1 MVRLSNFLFDF
12 CSHGAFHVYAWKT
25 KQQSFWKTSREREKK
40 KNIVYSQGRK
50 EEWFKHWIGL
60 WTRNSDGSMKTS
72 CRAHEIVCASSIG
85 YIYIRRR
92 QGGGNTKKP
101 RVATIEPYK
110 SPVETFLSSCSSE
123 TTVHS
128 LASFFLFIT
137 QYLQSYFWL
146 DPKRSGETHTRSHI
160 KPFFFFF
167 SFSLPFFKEGEMW
180 DARQKLNISMLL
192 FLVWPSHVVQFL
204 AQQNSYQLLL
214 HCVYTQHSTQT
225 RKEYGVYTR
234 MMDGVRIKLTI

>member
-25 KQQSFWKTSREREKK
+25 KQQSFWKTSREREK

-92 QGGGNTKKP
+92 QGKQKNKKT

-160 KPFFFFF
+160 KPFFFFLFLFHFLKKGKCGTLAKSWTFRCCSFWCGHPTSF
-167 SFSLPFFKEGEMW
+167 SFSHSKTRINFCFT
-180 DARQKLNISMLL
+180 
-192 FLVWPSHVVQFL
+192 
-204 AQQNSYQLLL
+204 
-214 HCVYTQHSTQT
+214 VYTHSTAH
-225 RKEYGVYTR
+225 RPEKNMEFIRGWWMVFA
-234 MMDGVRIKLTI
+234 LS